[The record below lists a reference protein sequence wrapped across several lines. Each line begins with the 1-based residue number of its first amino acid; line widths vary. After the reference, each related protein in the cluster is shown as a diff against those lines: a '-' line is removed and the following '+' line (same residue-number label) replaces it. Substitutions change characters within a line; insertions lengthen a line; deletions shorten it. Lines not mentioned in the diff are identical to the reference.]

1 MDSQDDLQRFRPF
14 LRALADELL
23 YSELRKKVDPSDL
36 VQQTMLQAIDAR
48 SQFKGESDRA
58 KAGWLRAILQNVV
71 NGLLRRYRSDRR
83 DIALE
88 QTLDRSFQSGRGVE
102 LQDSIASPSYG
113 VHMNEERLRIQET
126 LALLSDEQRRAIA
139 MRYWQDM
146 SIEEI
151 AQAMDRS
158 PDAVASL
165 IYRGMKVLRSKLV

>member
-1 MDSQDDLQRFRPF
+1 MDSQDDLQRFRPY

-88 QTLDRSFQSGRGVE
+88 QTLDRSFQSGRGGE

-113 VHMNEERLRIQET
+113 VHVNE
-126 LALLSDEQRRAIA
+126 
-139 MRYWQDM
+139 
-146 SIEEI
+146 
-151 AQAMDRS
+151 
-158 PDAVASL
+158 
-165 IYRGMKVLRSKLV
+165 